1 MVKKITK
8 LKIVSLYLNNYDKR
22 YYLRELAEL
31 LKKPH
36 QTIKP
41 YIESLVKERILI
53 KNERKNI
60 TEYYL
65 NFKDK
70 KIYDYLVISEKERLL
85 ERLEEDTQLG
95 ILFEKLSE
103 FFKKNTFVIFG
114 SSVEKIRKE
123 SDIDLLIV
131 GKQNLSKAIKDFED
145 IYNKDIHKIQVTNLE
160 KLSTTLAKEIL
171 EKHII
176 LNNTEQIIKFFG
188 ELHGK
193 NKLV

>member
-1 MVKKITK
+1 MVKKLTK
-8 LKIVSLYLNNYDKR
+8 TKIISLYLNDYNKR
-22 YYLRELAEL
+22 YYLRELADL

-36 QTIKP
+36 QTVKP
-41 YIESLVKERILI
+41 YVESLVEERVLI

-70 KIYDYLVISEKERLL
+70 KVYDHLVIAEKEKLL
-85 ERLEEDTQLG
+85 ERLKEDTQLE
-95 ILFEKLSE
+95 ILFEKLSA
-103 FFKKNTFVIFG
+103 FFKKNTLIIFG

-131 GKQNLSKAIKDFED
+131 GKQNLSKTIKDFED
-145 IYNKDIHKIQVTNLE
+145 VYNKDIHKIQVTNLE
-160 KLSTTLAKEIL
+160 KLSTALIKEIL

-176 LNNTEQIIKFFG
+176 LNNTEQIINFFG
-188 ELHGK
+188 DLHEK
-193 NKLV
+193 NRLV